1 MYTIATRL
9 TTTLRLIEMNFW
21 PTTKYIENYNNNNR
35 SNPITL
41 HLYVCQTH
49 KHTHSKTDTETF
61 ARSLPFSM
69 ILDRTS
75 LVHIYLYICTI
86 YACITC
92 KQTYP
97 NYSIYYI
104 VYILIMISYSKTF
117 FSLFFLT
124 LDWFFAY
131 SSLF

>member
-86 YACITC
+86 YTCITC

-97 NYSIYYI
+97 NYNIYYI
-104 VYILIMISYSKTF
+104 VYILIMISSSKTF